1 MKWDGRREAERCNLE
16 VGSLAGGIPTER
28 PHSDTSEH
36 DLKQPLRSPVV
47 TSGDQLLRKHF
58 STGRTGLSEPLRGHY
73 IGPVLAITGGGRA
86 VIRLRATG
94 RLPEGILGILLIG

>member
-1 MKWDGRREAERCNLE
+1 MATSD
-16 VGSLAGGIPTER
+16 SLAGGIPTER

-47 TSGDQLLRKHF
+47 TSGNLCYANISLR
-58 STGRTGLSEPLRGHY
+58 GCTGLSEPLRGHY

-86 VIRLRATG
+86 GIRLRATG
-94 RLPEGILGILLIG
+94 RLPEGILMVLLIG

>member
-47 TSGDQLLRKHF
+47 TSG
-58 STGRTGLSEPLRGHY
+58 
-73 IGPVLAITGGGRA
+73 IARA
-86 VIRLRATG
+86 
-94 RLPEGILGILLIG
+94 LGISRQSVYRIKVEVA